1 MTKTPMF
8 CLTGYIV
15 VLLISYCC
23 DANILDGKAIM
34 CVYENTSIYFSESL
48 PIEKRQTTT
57 EETPQTTTEETTEME
72 EMVVM
77 ECQDLEVSLAE
88 MARLERKA

>member
-57 EETPQTTTEETTEME
+57 EETTEME